1 MEESLLL
8 TFESVNYTMMTEKR
22 LIDREISLRTI
33 PTPREISN
41 SCGLAIKMDYKYRE
55 EIEKIKEDLPIK
67 AIWRFVKNEDG
78 ENTAE
83 LLK

>member
-8 TFESVNYTMMTEKR
+8 TFESVNFTMMTEKK
-22 LIDREISLRTI
+22 LLDKEISLRTI

-41 SCGLAIKMDYKYRE
+41 SCGLAIKMDYKYRQ
-55 EIEKIKEDLPIK
+55 EIESLMQDLPIK
-67 AIWRFVKNEDG
+67 ALWKFIKNSDG
-78 ENTAE
+78 ENIAE